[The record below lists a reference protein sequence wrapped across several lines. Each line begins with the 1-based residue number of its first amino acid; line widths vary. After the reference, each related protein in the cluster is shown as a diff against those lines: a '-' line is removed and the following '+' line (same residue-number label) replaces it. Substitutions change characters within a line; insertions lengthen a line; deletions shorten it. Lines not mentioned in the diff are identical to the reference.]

1 VAEKPSEASEAM
13 CILNLRVG
21 FIWRFIWRIRSMR
34 CFGGVRVILCKD
46 GRFFGGSGWIWCLY
60 HATADGRLFNYP
72 EHLSRGGSLENTLL
86 GFFALGEKQPPP
98 PKLPPCPVF

>member
-1 VAEKPSEASEAM
+1 
-13 CILNLRVG
+13 
-21 FIWRFIWRIRSMR
+21 MR

-72 EHLSRGGSLENTLL
+72 EHLSSSSPSVAKKRTLV
-86 GFFALGEKQPPP
+86 ALSVCLLYGRDLHIESPAR
-98 PKLPPCPVF
+98 L